1 VAAVIVALALAAAFG
16 IPALLRQSEEPRET
30 PTEEVTSDATP
41 VPSASAVAPS
51 PDSETLTVPTVADAS
66 GGILVNVDGTVG
78 GTPPPGAV
86 RVDVYLDLLCPI
98 CRQFEAINRDT
109 LATMRADGTVAVYY
123 HPVSILNRYSRGTEY
138 PTRAASALTTVA
150 EYDPAHFEA
159 FFAALF
165 DNQPE
170 ENSEGLSDVEI
181 AQIAKGVGVPLEVT
195 ATFAQGQFEQ
205 WVTDATDAAIE
216 GGLQWTPTIRA
227 EQAVEIDGGIWS
239 NTDNLATVLQYIH
252 DNGLQAYLDATQAA

>member
-1 VAAVIVALALAAAFG
+1 VAAAALALAVAAAFG
-16 IPALLRQSEEPRET
+16 ILALLRQSEEPRET
-30 PTEEVTSDATP
+30 PTEEVTSGPTP
-41 VPSASAVAPS
+41 APSVSDVVPSA
-51 PDSETLTVPTVADAS
+51 DSETLTVPTVVDAS

-123 HPVSILNRYSRGTEY
+123 HPVSILNRYSSGTEY

-159 FFAALF
+159 FFVALF
-165 DNQPE
+165 DNQPA
-170 ENSEGLSDVEI
+170 ENTAGLSDVEI
-181 AQIAKGVGVPLEVT
+181 AQVAQDVGVPLDVT
-195 ATFAQGQFEQ
+195 ATFAQGHFEQ
-205 WVTDATDAAIE
+205 WVTEATDAAIE
-216 GGLQWTPTIRA
+216 GGLQWTPTIRV
-227 EQAVEIDGGIWS
+227 EQAVELDGEIWS
-239 NTDNLATVLQYIH
+239 NTDNLAIVLQYIH
-252 DNGLQAYLDATQAA
+252 DNGLQPYLDAMAAA